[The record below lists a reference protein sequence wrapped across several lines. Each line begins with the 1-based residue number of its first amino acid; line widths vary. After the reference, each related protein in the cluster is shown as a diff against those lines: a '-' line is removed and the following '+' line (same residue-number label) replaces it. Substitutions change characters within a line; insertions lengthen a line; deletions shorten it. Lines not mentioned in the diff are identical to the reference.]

1 MTALLELKQKIKE
14 IYGQYEMYILPVMK
28 FVLALVYFLWIN
40 ANMGYMSRLN
50 NVFLVLILALIC
62 SILPSSAMMY
72 IGFVLIL
79 VHSYA
84 LGIEIAAFMLV
95 LILLMMIF
103 FLRFSGEQNVTFV
116 FTPLSFAFSLPALL
130 PIGSGLMESSLSAI
144 PAGCGVVMYYFIRF
158 LRSQST
164 ILVNPDLEMTDKLQ
178 IMADGLVQNWGMWI
192 AVVAFVAVILLVHL
206 IRTRSF
212 DHAWRISIIT
222 GGVAY
227 VFIMLVG
234 SFGMNLNATVA
245 MVPLL
250 ICTIA
255 AVLLALVLEFFA
267 FGGDYSRAERLEYE
281 DDEYYY
287 YVKAVPKAAVA
298 TSERSIKKINGS
310 SAKDER
316 PAQDNVVSYANP
328 IFHGDEKAVTTDEA
342 AAPVERKKDIDSVD
356 FEKKLE
362 ESLKNL

>member
-95 LILLMMIF
+95 LILLMIIF

-144 PAGCGVVMYYFIRF
+144 PAGCGVVMCYFF
-158 LRSQST
+158 FQSDT
-164 ILVNPDLEMTDKLQ
+164 EILWCHFNILGADSRTGGSDRNHNRICIKASCLLQ
-178 IMADGLVQNWGMWI
+178 ICRQGYIGLSNPGKKSSLSCDCNPYRI
-192 AVVAFVAVILLVHL
+192 RIIILHTHHV
-206 IRTRSF
+206 
-212 DHAWRISIIT
+212 
-222 GGVAY
+222 
-227 VFIMLVG
+227 
-234 SFGMNLNATVA
+234 
-245 MVPLL
+245 
-250 ICTIA
+250 CTIHISRI
-255 AVLLALVLEFFA
+255 LEFYIFS
-267 FGGDYSRAERLEYE
+267 GNGDTFTGYRIVHIYHNKPDQKSDENRHDLQGKIPSQLCLLHVSFFLST
-281 DDEYYY
+281 DD
-287 YVKAVPKAAVA
+287 AV
-298 TSERSIKKINGS
+298 
-310 SAKDER
+310 
-316 PAQDNVVSYANP
+316 YC
-328 IFHGDEKAVTTDEA
+328 
-342 AAPVERKKDIDSVD
+342 
-356 FEKKLE
+356 
-362 ESLKNL
+362 

>member
-95 LILLMMIF
+95 LILLMIIF

-206 IRTRSF
+206 IRTRSLIM
-212 DHAWRISIIT
+212 H
-222 GGVAY
+222 GGY
-227 VFIMLVG
+227 
-234 SFGMNLNATVA
+234 
-245 MVPLL
+245 LL
-250 ICTIA
+250 LQ
-255 AVLLALVLEFFA
+255 AVLPMCL
-267 FGGDYSRAERLEYE
+267 
-281 DDEYYY
+281 
-287 YVKAVPKAAVA
+287 
-298 TSERSIKKINGS
+298 
-310 SAKDER
+310 
-316 PAQDNVVSYANP
+316 
-328 IFHGDEKAVTTDEA
+328 
-342 AAPVERKKDIDSVD
+342 
-356 FEKKLE
+356 
-362 ESLKNL
+362 

>member
-158 LRSQST
+158 FSSSLTLRYCGVTLIFSGLIPGQEAVIGTITGSVSRLPACCRSAVKV
-164 ILVNPDLEMTDKLQ
+164 ILV
-178 IMADGLVQNWGMWI
+178 
-192 AVVAFVAVILLVHL
+192 
-206 IRTRSF
+206 
-212 DHAWRISIIT
+212 
-222 GGVAY
+222 
-227 VFIMLVG
+227 
-234 SFGMNLNATVA
+234 
-245 MVPLL
+245 
-250 ICTIA
+250 
-255 AVLLALVLEFFA
+255 
-267 FGGDYSRAERLEYE
+267 
-281 DDEYYY
+281 
-287 YVKAVPKAAVA
+287 
-298 TSERSIKKINGS
+298 
-310 SAKDER
+310 
-316 PAQDNVVSYANP
+316 
-328 IFHGDEKAVTTDEA
+328 
-342 AAPVERKKDIDSVD
+342 
-356 FEKKLE
+356 
-362 ESLKNL
+362 

>member
-212 DHAWRISIIT
+212 DYAWRVAIVA
-222 GGVAY
+222 GGVVY
-227 VFIMLVG
+227 VLVVLAG
-234 SFGMNLNATVA
+234 GFYFEVSIDVITLIIYTVIS
-245 MVPLL
+245 V
-250 ICTIA
+250 
-255 AVLLALVLEFFA
+255 VVGLVLEFFV
-267 FGGDYSRAERLEYE
+267 FGGDYTRTERLEYE

-287 YVKAVPKAAVA
+287 YVKAVPKATVT
-298 TSERSIKKINGS
+298 TSERSIKKINGD
-310 SAKDER
+310 SAKSEKQS
-316 PAQDNVVSYANP
+316 QDNIVSYANP
-328 IFHGDEKAVTTDEA
+328 IFHGEEKVVQTSED
-342 AAPVERKKDIDSVD
+342 AAPVEHKKDIDSVD